1 MNTESRCELLSL
13 MASQGES
20 CWVWM
25 LLVLRA
31 WRRTLWHRGMG
42 VEDYREHAEE

>member
-1 MNTESRCELLSL
+1 
-13 MASQGES
+13 
-20 CWVWM
+20 VWM
-25 LLVLRA
+25 LLVLRV